1 MNKHPCSIHR
11 ANLFERRKMKTEV
24 LLEIV
29 KTRAISLD
37 NNPTKKSLIKEIIG
51 ALERLI
57 KYEHKDNG

>member
-1 MNKHPCSIHR
+1 
-11 ANLFERRKMKTEV
+11 MKTEV

-37 NNPTKKSLIKEIIG
+37 NNPTRKSIMKEIIS

-57 KYEHKDNG
+57 EYERNDKLKNNLSIQV

>member
-1 MNKHPCSIHR
+1 
-11 ANLFERRKMKTEV
+11 MKTEV